1 MDRNVEM
8 FMTIEKSLVQVR
20 AHGPGPHPGTPPN
33 VCPPHPPQLTAPS
46 LPPQNN
52 CLARPNIFLH
62 QEIEPKLLGKLK
74 DIVKRHQVGGSARVG
89 GTGEG
94 LVLVFIP
101 GFVPWMSQ
109 GTVTEDKSNASHIV
123 CPVPGNL
130 EEGGC
135 RTRGFGGL
143 WGAQRKVGA
152 GEGVLGAHRG
162 AAGPQ
167 GSVLSPSMCPTEEW
181 VRPVMKRDK
190 QVLLHWGYYPD
201 R

>member
-1 MDRNVEM
+1 
-8 FMTIEKSLVQVR
+8 MTIEKSLVQVR
-20 AHGPGPHPGTPPN
+20 AHGPDPHPGTPQTC
-33 VCPPHPPQLTAPS
+33 VPPTLLSSQ
-46 LPPQNN
+46 LPPSPSPEQLPGSAQHLPAPGDRAQTAGEAQGHRQEAPGGWQ
-52 CLARPNIFLH
+52 CQGGGHGGGARPGVYPWICPLDVTGH
-62 QEIEPKLLGKLK
+62 RDRGQEQRVPHCLPRAREP
-74 DIVKRHQVGGSARVG
+74 GGRWVQD
-89 GTGEG
+89 EG
-94 LVLVFIP
+94 V
-101 GFVPWMSQ
+101 
-109 GTVTEDKSNASHIV
+109 
-123 CPVPGNL
+123 
-130 EEGGC
+130 
-135 RTRGFGGL
+135 